1 MRFLCVRQPTRA
13 NIFGQEYDLKPLD
26 SRLENIQDIL
36 VTDNFSA
43 AELLSNHPD
52 ILAGV
57 SLDRKRCAG
66 FPKVID
72 RLEDIDAPGR
82 ILIIRNGGI
91 GDHVL
96 FLPALRVFRNVFPK
110 GSEICLSTQKE
121 KHPIFQN
128 NNAIDRLFP
137 LPLPMDFLFE
147 VDYLI
152 DFSERDDLEDFHNLH
167 MTDYFLNFLGI
178 DYTRVPDKTPRI
190 DWDPA
195 RAPEVLTVFDDAR
208 KTEND
213 KPIVLLNWTASNAL
227 RQLPPDGLLFLVNV
241 FPGIR
246 FVVAQQRSLSDQT
259 EEYLERHRIDVLNVT
274 PYMEDLAAYMTAL
287 LLCDAVVTT
296 DTGAVHLAEA
306 LAKPCLVLYGPTRDE
321 LWIRYY
327 RNVYPLRAEY
337 EGDTCQSPCGLL
349 KSTSGCSESRLKK
362 SSYSPC
368 LLGITRERIQDAF
381 TGLLRQVKI

>member
-121 KHPIFQN
+121 KHPIFRN
-128 NNAIDRLFP
+128 NNAIDRLLP
-137 LPLPMDFLFE
+137 LPLPMDFLLE

-195 RAPEVLTVFDDAR
+195 GAPEVLTVFDDAR

-337 EGDTCQSPCGLL
+337 KGDTCQSPCGLL

>member
-26 SRLENIQDIL
+26 SRLENVQDIL
-36 VTDNFSA
+36 ATDNFSA
-43 AELLSNHPD
+43 AELLSNHPE

-57 SLDRKRCAG
+57 CLDREGCAG
-66 FPKVID
+66 FPKMVH
-72 RLEDIDAPGR
+72 RLEDIEVPGK

-110 GSEICLSTQKE
+110 GSEIWLSTQKE
-121 KHPIFQN
+121 KHPIFRN
-128 NNAIDRLFP
+128 NNAIDMLLP
-137 LPLPMDFLFE
+137 LPLSMDFLFK

-178 DYTRVPDKTPRI
+178 DYNRVPDKTPRI
-190 DWDPA
+190 DWDPTNV
-195 RAPEVLTVFDDAR
+195 PQVLRVFDDAR
-208 KTEND
+208 KTDKD
-213 KPIVLLNWTASNAL
+213 KPLVLLNWTASNAL
-227 RQLPPDGLLFLVNV
+227 RQLPPDALLFLVNA

-246 FVVAQQRSLSDQT
+246 FVVAQHRSLRDQT
-259 EEYLERHRIDVLNVT
+259 QDFLQRCRIDVLDVT
-274 PYMEDLAAYMTAL
+274 PYMEDLAAYMTAVL
-287 LLCDAVVTT
+287 HCDAVVTT
-296 DTGAVHLAEA
+296 DTGALHLAEA
-306 LAKPCLVLYGPTRDE
+306 FAKPCLVLYGPTRDE
-321 LWIRYY
+321 LWTRYY

-337 EGDTCQSPCGLL
+337 EGDTCRSPCGLI
-349 KSTSGCSESRLKK
+349 KSTTGCSESRLRK
-362 SSYSPC
+362 SPYSPC